1 MNELIVMRR
10 DRPSDLFTLSTITRA
25 ERESGA
31 RFILISDGVQ
41 LESLVDSESPDIMLD
56 LVNLT
61 GLESA
66 LLITH
71 LATQDIADYII
82 VNGAATQIDRYLA
95 RLRWVLA
102 RLNTRCVILVDG
114 PLTSTSQ

>member
-1 MNELIVMRR
+1 MNELIIMRR
-10 DRPSDLFTLSTITRA
+10 DRPSDLLTLSAITRA
-25 ERESGA
+25 ERESGS
-31 RFILISDGVQ
+31 RFILISDGAL
-41 LESLVDSESPDIMLD
+41 LESLIGFESPDIRLD
-56 LVNLT
+56 LISLT

-71 LATQDIADYII
+71 LATQDIADCII
-82 VNGAATQIDRYLA
+82 VNGVTAQIERYLD

-102 RLNTRCVILVDG
+102 RLNARCMILVDG